1 MRNVQHFLLDLES
14 EITRLKNK
22 NRNYKQACKH
32 LTKAYDTLRL
42 ENLSLKAQLS
52 SYSPAQTTTEAA
64 LKIAA

>member
-1 MRNVQHFLLDLES
+1 MRNVTHVLDDLTA

-32 LTKAYDTLRL
+32 LTKAYDNVRL
-42 ENLSLKAQLS
+42 ENLALKARLVSQ
-52 SYSPAQTTTEAA
+52 PQQEAA

>member
-1 MRNVQHFLLDLES
+1 MRNVTHVLDDLTA

-32 LTKAYDTLRL
+32 LTKAYDTVRL
-42 ENLSLKAQLS
+42 ENLSLKAKLA
-52 SYSPAQTTTEAA
+52 SPPQQESA